1 MKNANTDLT
10 NDELSISMS
19 LFNKPLGFD
28 DFDTNDNNIL
38 KKPLPLNEKESIT
51 PNKNKDL
58 NINPPEKMS
67 IKFEVNKEEE
77 LKLAN
82 EEFKN
87 ILKPK
92 VIKEV
97 INEMSYDYIKYILI
111 LFQKMK
117 KNQMKMKLKQI
128 NLNL

>member
-1 MKNANTDLT
+1 
-10 NDELSISMS
+10 
-19 LFNKPLGFD
+19 
-28 DFDTNDNNIL
+28 
-38 KKPLPLNEKESIT
+38 
-51 PNKNKDL
+51 
-58 NINPPEKMS
+58 MS